1 DFRAI
6 VDALEADAASV
17 STDLLHLN
25 HLHVVESNGD
35 SFSISP
41 PLQIAVE
48 RDKRFRLAKEKQV
61 PAMKRLAKSLSIR
74 LDEGTAPITLLD
86 AAVLASLE
94 SGDTPSEIAAALML
108 PSHHVW
114 LAKRHYDQ

>member
-1 DFRAI
+1 
-6 VDALEADAASV
+6 
-17 STDLLHLN
+17 
-25 HLHVVESNGD
+25 
-35 SFSISP
+35 
-41 PLQIAVE
+41 
-48 RDKRFRLAKEKQV
+48 
-61 PAMKRLAKSLSIR
+61 MKRLATTLSIR

-114 LAKRHYDQ
+114 LAKRHYDQKHWRDCVRLATEAIKGAGRLSSDGFIGACRYLCLSASRLGDDQTFNTGITRLEISGED